1 MKNLKFRL
9 RTRIRHKLK
18 LNKRVL
24 DFNKEVLIG
33 EVGAIVGA
41 TLFGFLGSLISRS
54 PNFIP
59 IATLVG
65 SIFGGTISMLMARIR
80 DEKKYKT
87 FSTKKLVRD
96 ITLYTPA
103 AFLIA
108 GLVSYPVL
116 ILVTHSLFVKEH
128 ISYLSSFI
136 GELSSFLVFLIII
149 NIYRYAL
156 SHLLNKE
163 LA

>member
-1 MKNLKFRL
+1 
-9 RTRIRHKLK
+9 
-18 LNKRVL
+18 
-24 DFNKEVLIG
+24 
-33 EVGAIVGA
+33 
-41 TLFGFLGSLISRS
+41 
-54 PNFIP
+54 
-59 IATLVG
+59 
-65 SIFGGTISMLMARIR
+65 MLTARIR

-87 FSTKKLVRD
+87 FSTKKLWKD

-108 GLVSYPVL
+108 GLISYPVL
-116 ILVTHSLFVKEH
+116 IFVTHSLFVKEH

-136 GELSSFLVFLIII
+136 GELSSFLVFLVII